1 VVTVVCDAKAMPI
14 VVNLP
19 LCIYQISSR
28 GFSFM
33 RRLVVVEDTG
43 WAVLCLLTNKT
54 SRIKKSQELEYIYP
68 FFLPTP
74 LFGFPPTVNMMLAS

>member
-1 VVTVVCDAKAMPI
+1 
-14 VVNLP
+14 
-19 LCIYQISSR
+19 
-28 GFSFM
+28 M